1 MHTNKLFKLILFR
14 TQRFSMT
21 IKVID
26 FTYLRGTKKKKIFS
40 SFFRR
45 ITAFVSIF
53 PRLLRETGSST
64 HVFVRVRS
72 KVARFESCG
81 WPGEDSRKWVSNRV
95 IKNLNY
101 RLPLIAAN
109 EAIANNSPVKN
120 LPPSSPPRFLTDSL
134 SYCKLNSNLIT
145 LLFARGKKKKKIRRE
160 NIRGKIR
167 RFTDLYNLP
176 ELF

>member
-1 MHTNKLFKLILFR
+1 M
-14 TQRFSMT
+14 

-26 FTYLRGTKKKKIFS
+26 FTYLRVTKKKKIS

-109 EAIANNSPVKN
+109 ESIANNSSVKN
-120 LPPSSPPRFLTDSL
+120 LPPSSPPRFLTD

>member
-26 FTYLRGTKKKKIFS
+26 FTYLRVTKKKKIS

-109 EAIANNSPVKN
+109 ESIANNSSVKN

>member
-1 MHTNKLFKLILFR
+1 MILFR
-14 TQRFSMT
+14 TQCFSMM

-40 SFFRR
+40 SLFRR

-53 PRLLRETGSST
+53 PRLLWETGSST

-109 EAIANNSPVKN
+109 ESIANNSSVKN

-145 LLFARGKKKKKIRRE
+145 LFFGRGEKKKKIRRE

>member
-1 MHTNKLFKLILFR
+1 MHTSKLFKLILFR
-14 TQRFSMT
+14 TQCFSMM

-40 SFFRR
+40 SLFRR

-53 PRLLRETGSST
+53 PRLLWETGSST

-109 EAIANNSPVKN
+109 ESIANNSPVKN
-120 LPPSSPPRFLTDSL
+120 LSPPPLPLAFLPTLSL
-134 SYCKLNSNLIT
+134 IVSWT
-145 LLFARGKKKKKIRRE
+145 R
-160 NIRGKIR
+160 
-167 RFTDLYNLP
+167 TW
-176 ELF
+176 